1 MTAQGQVIAFPSGV
15 CCNYTIMPQTQK
27 IDDLPSRLTFIGV
40 TCLGGAARRTANLV
54 TRAYNQHLAPLG
66 IEVTQFSILCT
77 VALERAKSA
86 SELAELV
93 GVERST
99 LARNL
104 DRLVAAGLVASEK
117 GDGRRLVHRLT
128 DRGSDMVAHALPLW
142 EKAQNELVG
151 RLPSSRDEAIRQD
164 LRLLRKAA
172 RGVLAD
178 SS

>member
-1 MTAQGQVIAFPSGV
+1 MSETG
-15 CCNYTIMPQTQK
+15 K
-27 IDDLPSRLTFIGV
+27 IDDLPNRLTFIGAA
-40 TCLGGAARRTANLV
+40 CLGGAARRTANLL
-54 TRAYNQHLAPLG
+54 TRAYNQKLAPLG

-77 VALERAKSA
+77 VALGRAKSA
-86 SELAELV
+86 SELAEFV

-104 DRLVAAGLVASEK
+104 ERLIAAGLVAKEK

-128 DRGSDMVAHALPLW
+128 ERGSETVSQALPLW

-151 RLPSSRDEAIRQD
+151 RLPSSRDETIRQD

-172 RGVLAD
+172 RGILAN